1 MSVHG
6 RFLRRA
12 RLDPSR
18 VALEMPSTR
27 FTYAQ
32 VRTMAASAAR
42 SLQARGVTRGSL
54 VATGVDEG
62 HLMIIAQLAV
72 MLAGGAFVPIDPNF
86 PTPRM
91 AHMLAD
97 SQSSFVIVREGDLS
111 KFTQAINLDTTPLGS
126 GEKES
131 VGDSRAP
138 PTCIDIKDL
147 FDGAGVDGCDAR
159 AQDEARGGGEWWSGL
174 EEEEGRDGD
183 VCWIYYTSGSTG
195 PPKGVLCEHRCAVN
209 YLDNHPLFAPY
220 PGHETTDAQAGAQI
234 HTDTDTDTDAQSWHD
249 SKRRRCREAGE
260 GEVDHGCQ
268 LLGQERGGRPRVLVP
283 SSFTFDPSAG
293 DIFATLAQGGVLC
306 LASRGEMLGDLG
318 GCLASLSI
326 THVCSTPAV
335 WRTVT
340 REARELPHLRV
351 VALGGEPM
359 PDALVSKWAGTVTLL
374 NLYGTTEA
382 TVYQLVR
389 RMAVGD
395 SPKLLGS
402 PVCTGVGFSLLYI
415 PAPRI
420 ARGCRVEFGPLYAS
434 PLLN

>member
-1 MSVHG
+1 MHG
-6 RFLRRA
+6 RFLRCA
-12 RLDPSR
+12 RLGPSR
-18 VALEMPSTR
+18 VALETPSKR
-27 FTYAQ
+27 LTYAQ
-32 VRTMAASAAR
+32 VRAMAASAAR
-42 SLQARGVTRGSL
+42 SLQARGVTRGCH

-72 MLAGGAFVPIDPNF
+72 LLAGGAFVPIDPNF
-86 PTPRM
+86 PTPRI

-111 KFTQAINLDTTPLGS
+111 KFAQAINLDTTPLGN
-126 GEKES
+126 GEKERV
-131 VGDSRAP
+131 VGGSRAP
-138 PTCIDIKDL
+138 PTCIDIMDL
-147 FDGAGVDGCDAR
+147 FVLAGVDGCDAC

-209 YLDNHPLFAPY
+209 YLDNHPLFSPF
-220 PGHETTDAQAGAQI
+220 PGLETTDAQTHAQT

-249 SKRRRCREAGE
+249 NKRRRCREAGE
-260 GEVDHGCQ
+260 EEVDHGCQ

-402 PVCTGVGFSLLYI
+402 AVCMGVGFSL
-415 PAPRI
+415 
-420 ARGCRVEFGPLYAS
+420 GCRVEFGPLYAS
-434 PLLN
+434 PLLK